1 MLVQVYYVLLC
12 LCQNPRKVWAR
23 KFTRSSIHVKRF
35 LLIPEDHNMTCL
47 IDPDQPVQ
55 NLPLEVSI
63 LSIYTVADPI
73 HLLNVRS
80 CIGMRKC
87 ISRRR
92 CIITVHE

>member
-1 MLVQVYYVLLC
+1 
-12 LCQNPRKVWAR
+12 
-23 KFTRSSIHVKRF
+23 
-35 LLIPEDHNMTCL
+35 MTCL